1 MKMLQKRLDALDGR
15 SRWFLSRGLW
25 LACLMGGA
33 ALTVGLALLRSGGWD
48 VGEGQAWAA
57 FFRDSGLV
65 TLLTAPAGCLLLEHT
80 FRELK

>member
-1 MKMLQKRLDALDGR
+1 ME
-15 SRWFLSRGLW
+15 
-25 LACLMGGA
+25 GA

-65 TLLTAPAGCLLLEHT
+65 TLLTAPAGCLLLERT